1 MRVPKLE
8 ENSEKSPFRIF
19 EFFLFFA
26 LCVVMIG
33 ACLIYNN
40 IYRTHQNSA
49 LNRTLTELFSLPA
62 GSINGDWIY
71 YDDVFELDQMAQVQY
86 PGEDHFARAFDAAVR
101 EKLLEQLKAELGV
114 DPQPTW
120 QDVDE
125 EDYQIYGWTRSD
137 YDRHVLEPLALS
149 FLLQD
154 SVLSCELCQQ
164 DVRMEMEHVASL
176 LDSGIEFSDL
186 AIQYS
191 QVASSQFGGDIGLI
205 GYENLDEGL
214 KELWDYELGKR
225 SGIIELDDSYVIAQV
240 YDIVSSGEKRDLIGV
255 EMIVLYK
262 NELSEVISQKKETSK
277 IKMF

>member
-125 EDYQIYGWTRSD
+125 EDYQIYGWTRRD
-137 YDRHVLEPLALS
+137 YD
-149 FLLQD
+149 
-154 SVLSCELCQQ
+154 
-164 DVRMEMEHVASL
+164 M
-176 LDSGIEFSDL
+176 
-186 AIQYS
+186 
-191 QVASSQFGGDIGLI
+191 
-205 GYENLDEGL
+205 
-214 KELWDYELGKR
+214 GKR